1 MKKIILPG
9 FFTMCLAIG
18 SAAVFAQK
26 EQVEKKETREII
38 IRKNGNIEK
47 KMKIE
52 IDGDKV
58 TVNGKPLSDYND
70 DDVTVIERDL
80 HNGPD
85 VLFAPGDR
93 GSSLNFF
100 KNDMNEYD
108 GPSTFL
114 GVITEK
120 ANNGVKVKEVMKAT
134 GAEKAGLQ
142 NGDVITKVDE
152 KSLSTPDDL
161 VDAIKAHKPGDEV
174 KVYYDRNGKKNNM
187 KVKLG
192 ERKQRVKT
200 FSFNNNND
208 FNKGGNNFRM
218 PPMLKMQNG
227 PQNFFRYFRS
237 DNVKLG
243 VKVEDAQDN
252 GGAKILSVEEGSAA
266 EKAGLKKDDIIT
278 ELDGDNVENVDEVR
292 SQLMG
297 AVDKESFILKAKRN
311 NTEMNFEVK
320 IPKPVN
326 SADL

>member
-9 FFTMCLAIG
+9 LFTMCLAMG

-26 EQVEKKETREII
+26 DKVEKKESREII
-38 IRKNGNIEK
+38 IRKNNNVEK

-80 HNGPD
+80 KDGPN

-93 GSSLNFF
+93 GGNFKF
-100 KNDMNEYD
+100 FRNDMNDDE

-114 GVITEK
+114 GVLTEK
-120 ANNGVKVKEVMKAT
+120 TDKGVKVKEVMKAT
-134 GAEKAGLQ
+134 SAEKAGLQ
-142 NGDVITKVDE
+142 NGDVITKVDN
-152 KSLSTPDDL
+152 KSVSTPDDL
-161 VDAIKAHKPGDEV
+161 VEAVKSHKPGDEV
-174 KVYYDRNGKKNNM
+174 KVYYERNGKKNDT

-192 ERKQRVKT
+192 ERKERMRT
-200 FSFNNNND
+200 FSFNDNGD
-208 FNKGGNNFRM
+208 LGGGGYNFKMAPM
-218 PPMLKMQNG
+218 PKMQYG
-227 PQNFFRYFRS
+227 PKTFFRYFRN
-237 DNVKLG
+237 DNAKLG
-243 VKVEDAQDN
+243 VKVEDAPDN

-278 ELDGDNVENVDEVR
+278 EVNGDKVENVDEVR
-292 SQLMG
+292 TQLMDAG
-297 AVDKESFILKAKRN
+297 DKDTFNLKAKRN
-311 NTEMNFEVK
+311 NSEMNFDIK

>member
-9 FFTMCLAIG
+9 FFTMCLAMG

-26 EQVEKKETREII
+26 DKIEKKETREII
-38 IRKNGNIEK
+38 IRKNGKIEK
-47 KMKIE
+47 KMNIE

-70 DDVTVIERDL
+70 DDITVIERDL
-80 HNGPD
+80 QEGPN
-85 VLFAPGDR
+85 VLFAPREGGR
-93 GSSLNFF
+93 NFNYF
-100 KNDMNEYD
+100 RNDMNDD

-120 ANNGVKVKEVMKAT
+120 SDKGVKVKEVMKET

-142 NGDVITKVDE
+142 NDDVITKVDD
-152 KSLSTPDDL
+152 KSISNPDDL

-174 KVYYDRNGKKNNM
+174 KVYYERNGKKNDM

-192 ERKQRVKT
+192 ERKQRVRT
-200 FSFNNNND
+200 FSFNDND
-208 FNKGGNNFRM
+208 NDDLGGGYNFKM
-218 PPMLKMQNG
+218 PPMPKMQYG
-227 PQNFFRYFRS
+227 PKTFFRYFRN

-243 VKVEDAQDN
+243 VKVEDVPDN
-252 GGAKILSVEEGSAA
+252 GGTKILSVEEGSAA

-278 ELDGDNVENVDEVR
+278 ELDGDKVENVDEVR
-292 SQLMG
+292 SHLMG
-297 AVDKESFILKAKRN
+297 AGDKESFNLKAKRN